1 MKKFFVLVMLGS
13 LLLFTGCFDYVQ
25 SLTYEDGTYRVYMKF
40 TVSTLMMK
48 LAETDSED
56 FFSEFNPEELEGM
69 PENFSMELIN
79 TDLDIGYELGMKI
92 HPKTQDSEERRM
104 LPTVSGSKIYIPF
117 ILGSQE
123 ANFASEMSSDDYDE
137 LMMMMALFSSVKC
150 RVMVS
155 KKIIPQIDL
164 AYFEVSGGQHYS
176 IPVFDY
182 GDSLCLEVPF
192 IVMMEENRYNF
203 ERIVVIKE

>member
-25 SLTYEDGTYRVYMKF
+25 SLTYEDGKYRVYMKF
-40 TVSTLMMK
+40 TVSTLMME

-56 FFSEFNPEELEGM
+56 FFSEFNPEELEGL

-79 TDLDIGYELGMKI
+79 TDLDIGYELGLKI
-92 HPKTQDSEERRM
+92 HPKTQDPEERRM
-104 LPTVSGSKIYIPF
+104 LPTVSGSKFYIPF

-123 ANFASEMSSDDYDE
+123 VNFASEMSSGDYDE
-137 LMMMMALFSSVKC
+137 QMMMMALFSSVKC

-155 KKIIPQIDL
+155 KKIIPKIDL
-164 AYFEVSGGQHYS
+164 AYFEGSGGQHYS

-203 ERIVVIKE
+203 ERIVVIKG

>member
-1 MKKFFVLVMLGS
+1 
-13 LLLFTGCFDYVQ
+13 
-25 SLTYEDGTYRVYMKF
+25 
-40 TVSTLMMK
+40 MME

-104 LPTVSGSKIYIPF
+104 LPTVSGSKFYIPF

-137 LMMMMALFSSVKC
+137 QMMMMALFSSVKC

-164 AYFEVSGGQHYS
+164 AYFEGSGGQHYS

-192 IVMMEENRYNF
+192 IVIMEENRYNF